1 MNGYTN
7 IIYLAAAVLVVFAA
21 ILVIHFIA
29 GSRKME
35 RNHKLIPLYCGA
47 VFLVG
52 VGALVFLA
60 HSAQSSDTIEGY
72 SPFGPSEL
80 SRAGILL
87 SEPVSDS
94 GSLDSEVYIS
104 GMNLAFNDGKFLD
117 IRFDAFCSGEQR
129 PFQVTGSG
137 KLYPGTSS
145 DAPAE
150 PEDAV
155 PLSILLSAF
164 VQLENIDW
172 LDKLGLPD
180 GGALVLST
188 AEHGAAAAPGG
199 STYLLR
205 NDELLPVKDMDN
217 IKLPTLVYTAG
228 EQSGCIYLGE
238 AL

>member
-29 GSRKME
+29 GSKKME
-35 RNHKLIPLYCGA
+35 RNHNLIPLYCGA

-60 HSAQSSDTIEGY
+60 RSAQSSDAIEGY

-87 SEPVSDS
+87 SEPVYDDA
-94 GSLDSEVYIS
+94 GNLDPEVYIS

-164 VQLENIDW
+164 VQLESTGW

-188 AEHGAAAAPGG
+188 AEHGADGPDGG
-199 STYLLR
+199 RYLLR
-205 NDELLPVKDMDN
+205 GGELLPAGGEGAG
-217 IKLPTLVYTAG
+217 LPALRYAAG
-228 EQSGCIYLGE
+228 DVSGCIYLGG
-238 AL
+238 AM

>member
-29 GSRKME
+29 GSKKME

-87 SEPVSDS
+87 SEPVYDDA
-94 GSLDSEVYIS
+94 GNLDPEVYIS

-164 VQLENIDW
+164 VQLESTGW

-188 AEHGAAAAPGG
+188 AEHGADGPDGG
-199 STYLLR
+199 RYLLR
-205 NDELLPVKDMDN
+205 GGELLPAGGEGAG
-217 IKLPTLVYTAG
+217 LPALRYAAG
-228 EQSGCIYLGE
+228 DVSGCIYLGG
-238 AL
+238 AM

>member
-29 GSRKME
+29 GSKKME

-60 HSAQSSDTIEGY
+60 HSAQSSDAIEGY

-87 SEPVSDS
+87 SEPVYDDA
-94 GSLDSEVYIS
+94 GNLDSEVYIS

-164 VQLENIDW
+164 VQLESTGW

-188 AEHGAAAAPGG
+188 AEHGADGPDGG
-199 STYLLR
+199 RYLLR
-205 NDELLPVKDMDN
+205 GGELLPAGGEGAG
-217 IKLPTLVYTAG
+217 LPALRYAAG
-228 EQSGCIYLGE
+228 DVSGCIYLGG
-238 AL
+238 AM